1 MALMRPDP
9 TFYPSPKMAMQA
21 PPERLA
27 YVALL
32 NAGKNGRHDSMGVID
47 LDPDSPEYGRVV
59 GQVDFGRGDNEL
71 HHFGWNACSACLCPQ
86 APIPTWNAV
95 T

>member
-1 MALMRPDP
+1 MSMLHPDP

-32 NAGKNGRHDSMGVID
+32 NDGKNGRHDAYGRHR
-47 LDPDSPEYGRVV
+47 LDPTSSEYGHIV
-59 GQVDFGRGDNEL
+59 GQVDFGR
-71 HHFGWNACSACLCPQ
+71 SRQ
-86 APIPTWNAV
+86 
-95 T
+95 